1 MSSKYALGEIKQ
13 LVEARLKGDETIWF
27 SARSASIDYV
37 IKVLVVTE
45 LEAESIIL
53 NGILKLGDNDF
64 HRRVLMVNW
73 ANEIA
78 DEYGLEGYH
87 GHNWYIKLLVEDEA
101 NGRVVNEISF
111 HPTEDEMRLANG
123 RVLQV
128 TMNEQQ
134 VPMRPAKGRRGK

>member
-1 MSSKYALGEIKQ
+1 MSSKYALNEIKQ
-13 LVEARLKGDETIWF
+13 LVEARLKGDETVWF
-27 SARSASIDYV
+27 SAQSASIDYV

-53 NGILKLGDNDF
+53 KGILKLDDSDF

-78 DEYGLEGYH
+78 DEYGLEGYQ
-87 GHNWYIKLLVEDEA
+87 GHNWYIKLLVEDDA

-123 RVLQV
+123 RVLPV
-128 TMNEQQ
+128 TMNRPQ

>member
-1 MSSKYALGEIKQ
+1 MSSKYALNEIKQ

-53 NGILKLGDNDF
+53 NGILKLDDNDF

-123 RVLQV
+123 RMLQV

>member
-1 MSSKYALGEIKQ
+1 MSSKYALGEIKP